1 MNELEEAEIERQLLL
16 RDAAMRPQPGAQQRP
31 KAFDGVDVEPVTVD
45 EFRFGPGE
53 TVDVIIQPRDD
64 AYTIFAQAM
73 DRAGASSA
81 ASANATQDVASTGA
95 TEPSDGVR
103 MLMSAMDNLNGGASS
118 IQDLAKTMTQNTG
131 ELTPGQVIEMT
142 MKSHHFL
149 FQCEMTSNVANR
161 TSDGIQQ
168 LFRQQS

>member
-1 MNELEEAEIERQLLL
+1 MVDAIQAAGLE
-16 RDAAMRPQPGAQQRP
+16 AAAQGATG
-31 KAFDGVDVEPVTVD
+31 AGANSPVAA
-45 EFRFGPGE
+45 
-53 TVDVIIQPRDD
+53 
-64 AYTIFAQAM
+64 AYEVGQFAQAM
-73 DRAGASSA
+73 DRAGSA
-81 ASANATQDVASTGA
+81 PAAANASQGVAGVGA
-95 TEPSDGVR
+95 SEPSEGVR
-103 MLMSAMDNLNGGASS
+103 MLMSAMDNLNGGAQS
-118 IQDLAKTMTQNTG
+118 INDLAKPMSQNTG

>member
-1 MNELEEAEIERQLLL
+1 MVDAIQAAGLE
-16 RDAAMRPQPGAQQRP
+16 AAAQGTSGAG
-31 KAFDGVDVEPVTVD
+31 ASSPVAA
-45 EFRFGPGE
+45 
-53 TVDVIIQPRDD
+53 
-64 AYTIFAQAM
+64 AYEVGQFAQAM
-73 DRAGASSA
+73 DRAGSSSPA
-81 ASANATQDVASTGA
+81 AANASQGVAGVGA
-95 TEPSDGVR
+95 SEPSEGVR
-103 MLMSAMDNLNGGASS
+103 MLMSAMDNLNGGAQS
-118 IQDLAKTMTQNTG
+118 INDLAKTMSQNTG

>member
-1 MNELEEAEIERQLLL
+1 MVDAIQAAGLE
-16 RDAAMRPQPGAQQRP
+16 AAAQGASGTGAHQPVA
-31 KAFDGVDVEPVTVD
+31 A
-45 EFRFGPGE
+45 
-53 TVDVIIQPRDD
+53 
-64 AYTIFAQAM
+64 AYEVGQFAQAM
-73 DRAGASSA
+73 DRAGTGA
-81 ASANATQDVASTGA
+81 AAAANAPKDVASVGA
-95 TEPSDGVR
+95 SEPSEGVR

-118 IQDLAKTMTQNTG
+118 IQDLAKTMTQNAG

>member
-1 MNELEEAEIERQLLL
+1 MTAVLHSSSATPPPSG
-16 RDAAMRPQPGAQQRP
+16 DTTPAVSPSAAAANAPQ
-31 KAFDGVDVEPVTVD
+31 GVSSV
-45 EFRFGPGE
+45 
-53 TVDVIIQPRDD
+53 
-64 AYTIFAQAM
+64 
-73 DRAGASSA
+73 GAS
-81 ASANATQDVASTGA
+81 
-95 TEPSDGVR
+95 EPSEGVR

-118 IQDLAKTMTQNTG
+118 IQDLAKTMTQNSG

>member
-1 MNELEEAEIERQLLL
+1 MVDAIQAAGLE
-16 RDAAMRPQPGAQQRP
+16 AAAQGASG
-31 KAFDGVDVEPVTVD
+31 AGANSPVASSYEVGQ
-45 EFRFGPGE
+45 FS
-53 TVDVIIQPRDD
+53 
-64 AYTIFAQAM
+64 QAM
-73 DRAGASSA
+73 DRAGSSPA
-81 ASANATQDVASTGA
+81 AAANASQGVAGVGSP
-95 TEPSDGVR
+95 EPSGGVR
-103 MLMSAMDNLNGGASS
+103 MLMSAMDNLNGGAQS
-118 IQDLAKTMTQNTG
+118 INDLAKTMSQNTG

>member
-1 MNELEEAEIERQLLL
+1 MVDAIQAVGIEP
-16 RDAAMRPQPGAQQRP
+16 AAQGAGAPGGGQPVA
-31 KAFDGVDVEPVTVD
+31 
-45 EFRFGPGE
+45 
-53 TVDVIIQPRDD
+53 D
-64 AYTIFAQAM
+64 AYEVNQFAEAM
-73 DRAGASSA
+73 NRAGGSPSA
-81 ASANATQDVASTGA
+81 ANVTPDVASVGA
-95 TEPSDGVR
+95 SEPSQGMR
-103 MLMSAMDNLNGGASS
+103 MLMSAVDNLNGGAES
-118 IQDLAKTMTQNTG
+118 INSLAKTMTQNTG

>member
-1 MNELEEAEIERQLLL
+1 MVDAIQAAGLE
-16 RDAAMRPQPGAQQRP
+16 AAAQGASGAGGHQPVA
-31 KAFDGVDVEPVTVD
+31 A
-45 EFRFGPGE
+45 
-53 TVDVIIQPRDD
+53 
-64 AYTIFAQAM
+64 AYEVGQFAQAM
-73 DRAGASSA
+73 NRASNPTA
-81 ASANATQDVASTGA
+81 AANAAQDVANVGA
-95 TEPSDGVR
+95 SEPSEGVR
-103 MLMSAMDNLNGGASS
+103 MLMSAMDNLNGGAES
-118 IQDLAKTMTQNTG
+118 INDLAKTMTQNTG

>member
-1 MNELEEAEIERQLLL
+1 MVDAIQAVGLEAVAQGASGAGANSPV
-16 RDAAMRPQPGAQQRP
+16 AA
-31 KAFDGVDVEPVTVD
+31 
-45 EFRFGPGE
+45 
-53 TVDVIIQPRDD
+53 
-64 AYTIFAQAM
+64 AYEVGQFSQAM
-73 DRAGASSA
+73 DRAGTSSA
-81 ASANATQDVASTGA
+81 AAANAPQGVASTGA
-95 TEPSDGVR
+95 SEPSEGMR
-103 MLMSAMDNLNGGASS
+103 MVMSAMDNLNGGASS
-118 IQDLAKTMTQNTG
+118 IQDLAKTMTQNSG

>member
-1 MNELEEAEIERQLLL
+1 MVDAIQAAGLE
-16 RDAAMRPQPGAQQRP
+16 AAAQGATGGGANQPVA
-31 KAFDGVDVEPVTVD
+31 A
-45 EFRFGPGE
+45 
-53 TVDVIIQPRDD
+53 
-64 AYTIFAQAM
+64 AYEVGQFAQAM

-81 ASANATQDVASTGA
+81 ASANATQTVASTGA
-95 TEPSDGVR
+95 SEPSGGIR
-103 MLMSAMDNLNGGASS
+103 MLMSAMDNLNGGASN

>member
-1 MNELEEAEIERQLLL
+1 MVDAIQAAGLE
-16 RDAAMRPQPGAQQRP
+16 AAAQGATG
-31 KAFDGVDVEPVTVD
+31 AGGNSPVAA
-45 EFRFGPGE
+45 
-53 TVDVIIQPRDD
+53 
-64 AYTIFAQAM
+64 AYEVGQFAQAM
-73 DRAGASSA
+73 DRAGSSSA
-81 ASANATQDVASTGA
+81 ATANAAQGVASAGA
-95 TEPSDGVR
+95 SEPSEGVR
-103 MLMSAMDNLNGGASS
+103 MLMSAMDNLNGGAQS
-118 IQDLAKTMTQNTG
+118 INDLAKTMSQNTG